1 MDVKLSCGL
10 LVINERDELLVGHST
25 GSFHWDLP
33 KGLLDEG
40 ESPMACALREA
51 HEEFGLVFDP
61 SRLVDLGR
69 QSYYPGKDLHLYAVR
84 TTSAETDI
92 EQCRCLSV
100 FDHPK
105 TGQSMPEVDG
115 FAWSD
120 DAELSTRLAKSMKRL
135 LLDKGLLAAARDR
148 VFTPTLTQPEST
160 LR

>member
-10 LVINERDELLVGHST
+10 LVLNERDELLVGHST

-51 HEEFGLVFDP
+51 YEEFGLAFTP
-61 SRLVDLGR
+61 ERLVDLGR
-69 QSYYPGKDLHLYAVR
+69 QAYYPGKDLHLFAVR
-84 TTSAETDI
+84 TTMAETDLDR
-92 EQCRCLSV
+92 CRCRS
-100 FDHPK
+100 FFAHPK

-120 DAELSTRLAKSMKRL
+120 EEELTTRLAKSMGRL
-135 LLDKGLLAAARDR
+135 LLDEGLLARAKALATVALQVDG
-148 VFTPTLTQPEST
+148 
-160 LR
+160 